1 MFKVT
6 MSDLGRAH
14 ATEMQEFTNDPD
26 GDILYSMASKH
37 LLSSG
42 IRFLIH
48 VGDPDEGNYPVSGS
62 VLAGI
67 RHAGDFR
74 IEVIAE

>member
-6 MSDLGRAH
+6 MSDLGRER
-14 ATEMQEFTNDPD
+14 ATEMQEFTNEPD

-62 VLAGI
+62 VMAGI
-67 RHAGDFR
+67 HRVGDFK
-74 IEVIAE
+74 IEVVVE